1 MYMRKLRLKR
11 LRPFKNMNA
20 PYRMVFINEDSLDEV
35 ASFHLTKKSVFTLFS
50 TLFVV
55 TILVTVCILLFTPL
69 KYYIPGYGSNVART
83 QVIQLKQS
91 VDSLSDLVVLQQ
103 KQADDIRKVISGD
116 DKGLRDTT
124 LLKPELMRTSAMSSI
139 LPKADEIKQLAAQE
153 DKKVEKKKTRRRR

>member
-1 MYMRKLRLKR
+1 
-11 LRPFKNMNA
+11 MNA

-83 QVIQLKQS
+83 QVIRLKQS

-103 KQADDIRKVISGD
+103 KQADDIRMVISGD
-116 DKGLRDTT
+116 DKGLRDTAM
-124 LLKPELMRTSAMSSI
+124 LKPELMRTSAMSSI
-139 LPKADEIKQLAAQE
+139 LPKADEIKKLAAQE
-153 DKKVEKKKTRRRR
+153 EKVEKKKARRKR